1 MDKEKSY
8 EIMWKDLKAKIEKA
22 IIQSITDPF
31 HTVDADDILKWMEE
45 MERNS

>member
-1 MDKEKSY
+1 MDKEKNY
-8 EIMWKDLKAKIEKA
+8 ENMWKDLKNKIEKA

-31 HTVDADDILKWMEE
+31 CTVDADDINKWMEE